1 VEGSASQRE
10 RWEKGHIRTI
20 VSSAPSLLLR
30 AVARRNLDLLVL
42 TLDLTVPPLS
52 LLSLLLIG
60 CLVIAALVVVAG
72 GSAVA
77 LSLSIINAIGF
88 GFAIFLSWIRFGKR
102 RFAGTLSCRGGL
114 LCLA

>member
-1 VEGSASQRE
+1 M
-10 RWEKGHIRTI
+10 
-20 VSSAPSLLLR
+20 
-30 AVARRNLDLLVL
+30 L

-88 GFAIFLSWIRFGKR
+88 GFAIFLSWIRFGKDVLPARSLAEVAFFVLRKLPLYR
-102 RFAGTLSCRGGL
+102 RIFTGKPTAKWIRTDRDAGPSSPPRNGGQD
-114 LCLA
+114 